1 MEDKDYDKI
10 ELRSDKVRR
19 IIGRVPPRLVRTG
32 TAVIA
37 VAMTALLFAE
47 ATVHFPITVEAHGGV
62 VDGGLKVE
70 VPYRFLYL
78 FDRPRVAWVRFEGE
92 AEGTRHAYTVDGCC
106 PELHATPNGN
116 TFTAHVSL
124 PNVTHRVY
132 DGQKAEVRIVVS
144 DKTIWQQ
151 IIRR

>member
-37 VAMTALLFAE
+37 VAMTALLFAA

-78 FDRPRVAWVRFEGE
+78 FDRPRVAWVRFLR
-92 AEGTRHAYTVDGCC
+92 ARPRVHAMPTPLTVAV
-106 PELHATPNGN
+106 LSFTPRL
-116 TFTAHVSL
+116 TVIPSQPMSAFPTSL
-124 PNVTHRVY
+124 T
-132 DGQKAEVRIVVS
+132 GFMTGK
-144 DKTIWQQ
+144 
-151 IIRR
+151 RRRSESW